1 MYNFGS
7 FLFVISLFKIL
18 YIRAFVLLSEG
29 ETYAITANTK
39 RRSYYMR
46 NYENLVIVKPTLTA
60 EEIQA
65 SVKAIEEVI
74 TSNGGEIIA
83 TSPMG
88 MRKLAYPIEK
98 NERGF
103 YHVIYS
109 SIAPS
114 AITEIER
121 RFRINEELLRFV
133 TIKYDTNREIA
144 AFNGMV
150 TKAKKAAEAPAK
162 VETPAVE
169 EAPTEVQTEAPA
181 VETAAPA
188 ATEAAAE

>member
-1 MYNFGS
+1 
-7 FLFVISLFKIL
+7 
-18 YIRAFVLLSEG
+18 
-29 ETYAITANTK
+29 
-39 RRSYYMR
+39 MR

-74 TSNGGEIIA
+74 TSNGGEIAA
-83 TSPMG
+83 TSSMG

-114 AITEIER
+114 AISEIER
-121 RFRINEELLRFV
+121 RFRINEDLLRFV
-133 TIKYDTNREIA
+133 TIKYDTNREKA

-150 TKAKKAAEAPAK
+150 EKAKKAAEAPAK
-162 VETPAVE
+162 VETPAAVE
-169 EAPTEVQTEAPA
+169 TPAVEEAPA
-181 VETAAPA
+181 VETPVVETVAPV

>member
-1 MYNFGS
+1 
-7 FLFVISLFKIL
+7 
-18 YIRAFVLLSEG
+18 
-29 ETYAITANTK
+29 
-39 RRSYYMR
+39 MR

-74 TSNGGEIIA
+74 TSNGGEIAA
-83 TSPMG
+83 TTPMG

-98 NERGF
+98 NERGY

-114 AITEIER
+114 AISEIER
-121 RFRINEELLRFV
+121 RFRINEDLLRFV
-133 TIKYDTNREIA
+133 TIKYDTNREKA

-150 TKAKKAAEAPAK
+150 EKAKKAAEAPAK
-162 VETPAVE
+162 VETPVVETPAVE
-169 EAPTEVQTEAPA
+169 EAPAAVEAEAP
-181 VETAAPA
+181 V

>member
-1 MYNFGS
+1 
-7 FLFVISLFKIL
+7 
-18 YIRAFVLLSEG
+18 
-29 ETYAITANTK
+29 
-39 RRSYYMR
+39 MR

-74 TSNGGEIIA
+74 TSNGGEIAA
-83 TSPMG
+83 TTSMG

-114 AITEIER
+114 AISEIER
-121 RFRINEELLRFV
+121 RFRINEDLLRFV

-144 AFNGMV
+144 AFNTMV
-150 TKAKKAAEAPAK
+150 EKAKKAAEAPAK
-162 VETPAVE
+162 VETPVVETPATEAPVTE
-169 EAPTEVQTEAPA
+169 EAPAAVETEAPVA
-181 VETAAPA
+181 TETAA
-188 ATEAAAE
+188 E